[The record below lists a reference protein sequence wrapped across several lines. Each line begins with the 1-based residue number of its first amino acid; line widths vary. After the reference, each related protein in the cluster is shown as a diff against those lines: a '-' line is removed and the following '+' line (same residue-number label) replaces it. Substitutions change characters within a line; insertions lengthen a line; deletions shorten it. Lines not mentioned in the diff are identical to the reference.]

1 MTEDTELDAF
11 LEDSAADAAET
22 EDIVN
27 ELEQDPE
34 SMEPQTFT
42 VRGHVCE
49 IRFSAQAHRPLRGA
63 PHAHHRPR
71 STRTNGMF
79 TFKELAAIAGY
90 GLKVQG
96 GGYFLPQ
103 KAEEIVNKLIDTNGY
118 PVVFQAVMMALQRD
132 CAFLSRAAGTS
143 HNAPHRL
150 RLLHRQAE
158 KRRSRARRRP
168 VPQGGRL
175 RVLRRQARLGLR
187 AVRAAHT
194 RAARVRAQRA

>member
-22 EDIVN
+22 EDIMN

-49 IRFSAQAHRPLRGA
+49 IRFSRKRIDLYEERHTPIIA
-63 PHAHHRPR
+63 
-71 STRTNGMF
+71 SFYKNDGMF

-90 GLKVQG
+90 GLKVQS

-132 CAFLSRAAGTS
+132 CAFLFKGAG
-143 HNAPHRL
+143 N
-150 RLLHRQAE
+150 
-158 KRRSRARRRP
+158 
-168 VPQGGRL
+168 
-175 RVLRRQARLGLR
+175 
-187 AVRAAHT
+187 
-194 RAARVRAQRA
+194 

>member
-1 MTEDTELDAF
+1 MAEDTELNAF
-11 LEDSAADAAET
+11 LEDSAADATEA
-22 EDIVN
+22 EDIAN

-34 SMEPQTFT
+34 SMGPQTFT

-49 IRFSAQAHRPLRGA
+49 IRFSRKRIDLYEERHTPIIA
-63 PHAHHRPR
+63 
-71 STRTNGMF
+71 SFYKNDGMF

-132 CAFLSRAAGTS
+132 CAFYSRAQGTS
-143 HNAPHRL
+143 PNAPHRL

-175 RVLRRQARLGLR
+175 RVLRRQAWLGLR
-187 AVRAAHT
+187 AVRAAHA

>member
-49 IRFSAQAHRPLRGA
+49 IRFSRKRIDLYEERHTPIIA
-63 PHAHHRPR
+63 
-71 STRTNGMF
+71 SFYKNDGMF
-79 TFKELAAIAGY
+79 TFKE
-90 GLKVQG
+90 
-96 GGYFLPQ
+96 
-103 KAEEIVNKLIDTNGY
+103 
-118 PVVFQAVMMALQRD
+118 
-132 CAFLSRAAGTS
+132 
-143 HNAPHRL
+143 
-150 RLLHRQAE
+150 
-158 KRRSRARRRP
+158 RRSRARRRP

-187 AVRAAHT
+187 AVRAAHA

>member
-11 LEDSAADAAET
+11 LEDSAADAADAAET

-49 IRFSAQAHRPLRGA
+49 IRFSRKRIDLYEERHTPIIA
-63 PHAHHRPR
+63 
-71 STRTNGMF
+71 SFYKNDGMF

-103 KAEEIVNKLIDTNGY
+103 KAEEIVNKLIDMNGY

-132 CAFLSRAAGTS
+132 CAFLFKGAG
-143 HNAPHRL
+143 N
-150 RLLHRQAE
+150 
-158 KRRSRARRRP
+158 
-168 VPQGGRL
+168 
-175 RVLRRQARLGLR
+175 
-187 AVRAAHT
+187 
-194 RAARVRAQRA
+194 

>member
-1 MTEDTELDAF
+1 MAEDTELDAF

-49 IRFSAQAHRPLRGA
+49 IRFSRKRIDLYEERHTPIIA
-63 PHAHHRPR
+63 
-71 STRTNGMF
+71 SFYKNDGMF

-90 GLKVQG
+90 GLRVQG

-132 CAFLSRAAGTS
+132 CAFLFKGAG
-143 HNAPHRL
+143 N
-150 RLLHRQAE
+150 
-158 KRRSRARRRP
+158 
-168 VPQGGRL
+168 
-175 RVLRRQARLGLR
+175 
-187 AVRAAHT
+187 
-194 RAARVRAQRA
+194 

>member
-1 MTEDTELDAF
+1 MAEDTELDAF
-11 LEDSAADAAET
+11 LEDSAADATEA

-49 IRFSAQAHRPLRGA
+49 IRFSRKRIDLYEERHTPIIA
-63 PHAHHRPR
+63 
-71 STRTNGMF
+71 SFYKNDGMF

-103 KAEEIVNKLIDTNGY
+103 KAEEIVNKLIDMNGY
-118 PVVFQAVMMALQRD
+118 PVVFQAVMMAQ
-132 CAFLSRAAGTS
+132 GTS
-143 HNAPHRL
+143 PNAPHRI

-158 KRRSRARRRP
+158 ERRSRARRRP

-187 AVRAAHT
+187 EVRAAHA